1 MVLYAKQHNL
11 SVFETRSV
19 DKLRCKMIS
28 LPLFNKRLKELKTI
42 TIFVLKLVNNRS
54 DTGSSK
60 LWMFILISQLKSR
73 IL

>member
-1 MVLYAKQHNL
+1 VVLYTKQHKL

-28 LPLFNKRLKELKTI
+28 LPLFNKQPKELKTI

-54 DTGSSK
+54 DTGLSK
-60 LWMFILISQLKSR
+60 L
-73 IL
+73 